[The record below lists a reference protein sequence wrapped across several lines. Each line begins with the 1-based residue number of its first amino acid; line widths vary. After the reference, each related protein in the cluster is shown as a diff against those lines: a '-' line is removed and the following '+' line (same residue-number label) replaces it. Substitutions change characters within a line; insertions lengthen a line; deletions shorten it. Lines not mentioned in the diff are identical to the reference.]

1 MPRAAAPWG
10 ARFAGRRPYEG
21 QEAADRSQ
29 QGPTAPEQQLREAQG
44 AGRDEQSDQLTGE
57 QHT

>member
-1 MPRAAAPWG
+1 MG

-21 QEAADRSQ
+21 QEAADRRQ

-57 QHT
+57 QYT